1 MSNII
6 LSLDKISKSFTQG
19 KNKVKVLKSACLEI
33 KAGEVVALI
42 GPSGSGKSTLLQIA
56 GLLDNPT
63 SGKILIKDNDCT
75 KASDKIRTEIRR
87 DDIGFIYQFHH
98 LLPEFS
104 ALENVLIPQ
113 LIAKKPKDEAIKNAE
128 EILKSL
134 GLSHRLKH
142 KPAELSGGEQQRVA
156 IARALVNKP
165 SLLLADEPTG
175 NLDPI
180 TSKEVFEILI
190 KSASSMGLAML
201 IVTHNHELAK
211 KMDRIVTLK
220 DGEVIKYKD
229 S

>member
-1 MSNII
+1 MSKII

-113 LIAKKPKDEAIKNAE
+113 LIAKKPKDESIKNAE

-175 NLDPI
+175 NLDPT
-180 TSKEVFEILI
+180 TSKEVFEILL

-220 DGEVIKYKD
+220 DGEVIKYKG
-229 S
+229 